1 MAYISAMVDLERMG
15 LERFQASAGDASR
28 LLKALSNEHRLMIL
42 CQIGEGERQVADLL
56 PLVGLS
62 QSALSQHLARMRE
75 EGLVAYRRESQTL
88 YYRIANPDV
97 QKLVATLKSIF
108 CA

>member
-1 MAYISAMVDLERMG
+1 MTEPTLSPEQAFWQQGAARAAALLRAVGNER
-15 LERFQASAGDASR
+15 R
-28 LLKALSNEHRLMIL
+28 LLVLCLLIEHGELSVGELL
-42 CQIGEGERQVADLL
+42 QQI
-56 PLVGLS
+56 PLS

-88 YYRIANPDV
+88 YHRIANPDV